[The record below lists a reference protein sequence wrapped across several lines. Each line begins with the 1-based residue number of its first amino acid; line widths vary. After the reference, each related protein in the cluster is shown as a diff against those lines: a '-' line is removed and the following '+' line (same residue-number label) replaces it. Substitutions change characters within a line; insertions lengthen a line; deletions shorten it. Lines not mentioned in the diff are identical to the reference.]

1 MEDVYDDGRRHEPRF
16 HLDLDDG
23 TWLHLQTPSSTS
35 STGSSSDATNFPSAV
50 QGKLAMLRH
59 GQRVEVKVTH
69 SSPHSS
75 TSSKAGAGGPSSHAL
90 VHDVSPIGA
99 TAAAPVPNSFQDD
112 DDDEGAA
119 VPRMARRLG
128 GTTVVSPAVA
138 PSAPTP
144 PAPVASY
151 PKFLALIISVCR
163 KLVS

>member
-1 MEDVYDDGRRHEPRF
+1 MEDVYADGRRHEPRF

-35 STGSSSDATNFPSAV
+35 STGSSSDATSFPSAV
-50 QGKLAMLRH
+50 ENKLAMLRH
-59 GQRVEVKVTH
+59 GQRVEGKVIH
-69 SSPHSS
+69 SAPHS
-75 TSSKAGAGGPSSHAL
+75 TSSEAGAGGPSSHAV

-99 TAAAPVPNSFQDD
+99 SAAVPVPNSFQEDD
-112 DDDEGAA
+112 DDVEGAA
-119 VPRMARRLG
+119 APRMARRLG

-151 PKFLALIISVCR
+151 PKFLALIISVSR